1 MVSFITFS
9 VSSLSFLFNIFF
21 SENGF
26 PTYLAFMNLAIIYVI
41 SHVRFEVLR
50 QMGVCDFFFLLN
62 GK

>member
-26 PTYLAFMNLAIIYVI
+26 PTYLAFMNLAIIYVTN
-41 SHVRFEVLR
+41 HVRFEVLR
-50 QMGVCDFFFLLN
+50 QMGV
-62 GK
+62 